1 MERFFNTAG
10 PIIPAEHYNIPLI
23 DRMDWEEIQQLIHS
37 KRYFVLHAPRQTG
50 KTSTLLAIMEVLNNA
65 GQYHVVYANIE
76 GAQSARG
83 DVYRGIAAVCSVIAR
98 SVEYYIGD
106 NSVGEWLQEK
116 GCHVPVDDRLTQLLI
131 QWSRVSALP
140 CILLLDEVDALVGET
155 LISLLRQLRAGYA
168 QRPRAFPQ
176 SVVLCGVRD
185 VRDYRMRQPG
195 GEVITGG
202 SAFNIKAKSLRMGNF
217 TQTETRELLLQHTH
231 QTGQKFSDTIFPEL
245 WEDTNGQPWLVN
257 ALAHEMVWE
266 DKTARNRTVTIDL
279 ERYFA
284 AREVLIQSRTTHLD
298 QLADKLKEKRVQH
311 VISAVLS
318 GEDPE
323 VGTEDLI
330 RPDDQQYVED
340 LGLIVTHPWVRISNR
355 IYMEI
360 IPRELT
366 WVVQTR
372 ILAGSKSSWY
382 IDSDHRL
389 NMLKLLRAFQ
399 QFFRENSQSWIQR
412 FDYKEAGPQLLLQ
425 AFLQRIINGGGRL
438 SREYGLGRKRT
449 DLLIKW
455 PVDPD
460 QGMYGPVQ
468 SVVLELKIQR
478 GLLESMLPNALAQT
492 SEYADMVGADESHL
506 IFFNRD
512 ADMEWDKK
520 IWHRQHKCKDRRI
533 IEVWGC

>member
-10 PIIPAEHYNIPLI
+10 PVIPAEHYNIPLI
-23 DRMDWEEIQQLIHS
+23 ERMDWEEIQQLIRSRH
-37 KRYFVLHAPRQTG
+37 YFVLHAPRQTG
-50 KTSTLLAIMEVLNNA
+50 KTSTLLAIMEVLNEA
-65 GQYHVVYANIE
+65 GQYHAVYANIE

-83 DVYRGIAAVCSVIAR
+83 DVHRGIATVCSVIAR

-106 NSVGEWLQEK
+106 SKVGEWLQEK
-116 GCHVPVDDRLTQLLI
+116 GHHVPVDDRLTQLLV
-131 QWSRVSALP
+131 QWSLGSALP
-140 CILLLDEVDALVGET
+140 CVLLLDEVDALVGDT
-155 LISLLRQLRAGYA
+155 LISLLRQVRAGYA

-185 VRDYRMRQPG
+185 VRDYRMRQSG

-202 SAFNIKAKSLRMGNF
+202 SAFNIKAKSLRMDNF
-217 TQTETRELLLQHTH
+217 TQTETRALLLQHTH
-231 QTGQKFSDTIFPEL
+231 QTGQKFSETIFPEL
-245 WEDTNGQPWLVN
+245 WEDTKGQPWLVN

-284 AREVLIQSRTTHLD
+284 ARERLIQSRATHLD
-298 QLADKLKEKRVQH
+298 QLADKLKEKRVQQ
-311 VISAVLS
+311 VIGAVLS

-323 VGTEDLI
+323 VGAVDLI
-330 RPDDQQYVED
+330 FPDDQQYVED

-366 WVVQTR
+366 WVAQTR
-372 ILAGSKSSWY
+372 ILAGTESSWY
-382 IDSDHRL
+382 IDAEHRL
-389 NMLKLLRAFQ
+389 NMVKLLSAFQ

-438 SREYGLGRKRT
+438 NREYGLGRKRT

-455 PVDPD
+455 PIDPD
-460 QGMYGPVQ
+460 KGMYGPVQ

-478 GLLESMLPNALAQT
+478 GRLESLLPKALAQT

-512 ADMEWDKK
+512 PHLDWDKK
-520 IWHRQHKCKDRRI
+520 IWHRQHDYEDRT